1 MLPRFRWLGLCV
13 FLFACLTLAGGKGEA
28 QQAGS
33 FKTKPSGEDSS
44 LPRSLRETR
53 KFHRQITVVDWHVD
67 SVFQLTRRWYDFRK
81 HQRKHDLDF
90 SKMKRGG
97 IGAQVFS
104 LWVPPRAMK
113 TKGGGWWYLKRMYRN
128 YRRLLKLSNGLLVHA
143 RNADDIRRI
152 RKQGKIAAL
161 LGVEGAHPLEGKLAR
176 MRVLARWGVAYLG
189 LTWNNS
195 NPFATSAKDEWYTK
209 GFRRRG
215 LTAKGRKLV
224 RLCEKYKI
232 LVDLSHSG
240 RRTFWDVAKMSRRP
254 FIASHSNAYRLRPH
268 YRNLSDKQMRAIAK
282 SGGIIGVNFYALFL
296 RKYKYRFRTQIKHV
310 IKHIKYMMKVAGPQT
325 IALGSDFDGIVYKPR
340 KLRHIGHLP
349 RLTLALVKAGFTPQ
363 QVRQILGE
371 NSLRVL
377 GAK

>member
-1 MLPRFRWLGLCV
+1 MFQFHRV
-13 FLFACLTLAGGKGEA
+13 FWGSFVLLLLFVVSHERGEA
-28 QQAGS
+28 KS
-33 FKTKPSGEDSS
+33 PKTPKRKMTKRSS
-44 LPRSLRETR
+44 ATPQTIREAR
-53 KFHRQITVVDWHVD
+53 RFHHQMTVVDWHVD

-81 HQRKHDLDF
+81 TQRRHDLDF
-90 SKMKRGG
+90 SKMRRGG

-104 LWVPPRAMK
+104 LWVPPRVLK
-113 TKGGGWWYLKRMYRN
+113 WKGGGWWYLKRMYRN

-143 RNADDIRRI
+143 RNARDIRRI

-161 LGVEGAHPLEGKLAR
+161 LGIEGAHPFEGKLH
-176 MRVLARWGVAYLG
+176 RVNTIAKWGVAYVG

-195 NPFATSAKDEWYTK
+195 NAFASSAKDEWYSKTLK
-209 GFRRRG
+209 RKG
-215 LTAKGRKLV
+215 LTHKGRKLV
-224 RLCEKYKI
+224 RLLEKHKI

-240 RRTFWDVAKMSRRP
+240 RRTFWDVAKMSKRP

-296 RKYKYRFRTQIKHV
+296 RKYKYRFRTRIKHLIRHV
-310 IKHIKYMMKVAGPQT
+310 KYIMKVAGPQT
-325 IALGSDFDGIVYKPR
+325 VALGSDFDGIVYKPR

-349 RLTLALVKAGFTPQ
+349 RLTVAMSKAGLTQ
-363 QVRQILGE
+363 DQIKKVLGE

-377 GAK
+377 NSP